1 MRANNSISTLPI
13 ANMTQQ
19 HFTQAQV
26 AHNRL
31 LAAQIANLK
40 DVTRKFELLVSFW
53 VSQAGAIDSL
63 LSDLAVPDS

>member
-1 MRANNSISTLPI
+1 
-13 ANMTQQ
+13 MTQQ

>member
-1 MRANNSISTLPI
+1 
-13 ANMTQQ
+13 MTQQ

-40 DVTRKFELLVSFW
+40 DVTRKFEQPCILLGKKSRSYW
-53 VSQAGAIDSL
+53 LTNQ
-63 LSDLAVPDS
+63 